1 MVDIHSLWGSHFKHA
16 IKTNFFNFFFCVLL
30 SDDIY
35 LDLINRRWE
44 VPVPRAIEVIY
55 SSSSGEGTDP
65 RFVKLAPV
73 FRCSMLKCGDKKR
86 YCGDF
91 PAIKNII
98 Y

>member
-1 MVDIHSLWGSHFKHA
+1 MWLIFIVCGVHTLSMLYRYIF
-16 IKTNFFNFFFCVLL
+16 FFFCVFL
-30 SDDIY
+30 SDDTY
-35 LDLINRRWE
+35 LDLINHRWE

-65 RFVKLAPV
+65 RFLKLAPV

-86 YCGDF
+86 YSGGF
-91 PAIKNII
+91 PAIKSII